1 MFDALIPYAV
11 EIVASLALAA
21 ISVFGAWLMSKL
33 GQKKQLENVSEATEQ
48 VVRAAQLTVSN
59 LQQTLVDGWKATAPS
74 GKLSPAQ
81 IEVLKSRVFVDSM
94 ALLSGPTKQLLDAAK
109 IDTQKLISGAAEL
122 ILIDLKKT
130 K

>member
-59 LQQTLVDGWKATAPS
+59 LQQTLVDGWKAKSPT
-74 GKLSPAQ
+74 GKLDPAQ

-109 IDTQKLISGAAEL
+109 IDTQRLISGAAEL